1 VCKTKFN
8 EPFARVFSRNFNP
21 GSLAGQVIRFD
32 LELAVKPGQ
41 DPKKPIGVV
50 NNDLRQRFALMLAK
64 WNGSLYHSNLYHTWT
79 LMFRLTLSIM
89 LFTGAFSATPGG

>member
-1 VCKTKFN
+1 MSNPQNRLPCAN
-8 EPFARVFSRNFNP
+8 RNSTSHLRGFFR
-21 GSLAGQVIRFD
+21 GILIWGQVIRFD

-64 WNGSLYHSNLYHTWT
+64 WNGSLYHSNLYHT
-79 LMFRLTLSIM
+79 
-89 LFTGAFSATPGG
+89 